1 VLAAQT
7 AFAQPAGAYLTT
19 LSANVDVAYHETRR
33 DSSIGAHFDVAGTVN
48 RDVTRLEIV
57 GEAGVNHFSSTT
69 VAAILGGVRV
79 RIPIADHRFLP
90 FAAGMFGLYHCS
102 LCDENDPAL
111 QAGGGVDFL
120 VPHHSAFRLRAQLD
134 VRHVFAAGAG
144 FDAVRLSGGIVLPLA
159 VQ

>member
-33 DSSIGAHFDVAGTVN
+33 DSIGAHFDVAGTVN

-159 VQ
+159 GQ